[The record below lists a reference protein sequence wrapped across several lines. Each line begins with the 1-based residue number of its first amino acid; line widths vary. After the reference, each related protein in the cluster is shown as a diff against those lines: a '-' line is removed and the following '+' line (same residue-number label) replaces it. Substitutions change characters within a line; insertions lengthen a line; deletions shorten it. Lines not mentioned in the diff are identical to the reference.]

1 MAKVKDPAATADK
14 VVRESDSHN
23 PTKIARLNG
32 ILIRTVDDWEEQ
44 SGAYIEMMRQPII
57 YVAGRLDSVK
67 KAIVIAHELGHHFL
81 HRKVATQLGG
91 FREFKIFDMALNRME
106 YEANIF
112 AAQLI
117 LPDDEVKD
125 YIYQGYDV
133 AQIARAMNSD
143 INLVSLKVA
152 SYIKDGLPFREQ
164 EYKNKFY

>member
-14 VVRESDSHN
+14 VVRESDSRN

-81 HRKVATQLGG
+81 HRKEASQAGG

-117 LPDDEVKD
+117 LPDDEVMD
-125 YIYQGYDV
+125 YVYQGYDV
-133 AQIARAMNSD
+133 SQIARAMNSD
-143 INLVSLKVA
+143 INLVALKVS
-152 SYIKDGLPFREQ
+152 SYIKEGLPFREQ
-164 EYKNKFY
+164 ECRNKFY

>member
-14 VVRESDSHN
+14 VVRESDSRN

-81 HRKVATQLGG
+81 HRKAAT
-91 FREFKIFDMALNRME
+91 AWW
-106 YEANIF
+106 
-112 AAQLI
+112 
-117 LPDDEVKD
+117 LP
-125 YIYQGYDV
+125 
-133 AQIARAMNSD
+133 
-143 INLVSLKVA
+143 
-152 SYIKDGLPFREQ
+152 
-164 EYKNKFY
+164 

>member
-14 VVRESDSHN
+14 VVRESDSRN

-81 HRKVATQLGG
+81 HRKEASQAGG

-117 LPDDEVKD
+117 LPDDEVMD
-125 YIYQGYDV
+125 YVYQGYDV
-133 AQIARAMNSD
+133 SQIARAMNSD
-143 INLVSLKVA
+143 INLVALKVS
-152 SYIKDGLPFREQ
+152 SYIKQGLTFREQ
-164 EYKNKFY
+164 

>member
-14 VVRESDSHN
+14 VVRESDSRN

-91 FREFKIFDMALNRME
+91 FREFKIFDMALNDM
-106 YEANIF
+106 
-112 AAQLI
+112 
-117 LPDDEVKD
+117 
-125 YIYQGYDV
+125 DV
-133 AQIARAMNSD
+133 AY
-143 INLVSLKVA
+143 SLQNPPVHAAAEKCLSGVGQPLSSSHHATSWRSQKV
-152 SYIKDGLPFREQ
+152 
-164 EYKNKFY
+164 